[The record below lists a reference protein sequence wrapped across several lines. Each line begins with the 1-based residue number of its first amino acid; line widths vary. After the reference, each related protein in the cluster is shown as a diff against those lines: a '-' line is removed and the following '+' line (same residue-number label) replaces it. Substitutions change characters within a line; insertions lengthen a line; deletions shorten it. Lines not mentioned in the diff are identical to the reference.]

1 MSANHHSNKSV
12 DSLKL
17 PTLLAIFAF
26 SIIVFVTPDATARG
40 GHGGGHHVGSGSH
53 TGHGRHFGGHSNLGG
68 SHRHSGGHRHFGSGH
83 RSFGSNHNRFGSGH
97 RSFGSGHNR
106 FGSGHRSFGSDHNR
120 FGNGH
125 RRFGSGHR
133 RLGGR
138 HRHFGGYSGGYPR
151 YSYAY
156 SPAYYAPRAYS
167 YYNPSY
173 STYRPRY
180 YSSPSY
186 LGRNNYPKKYA
197 GGGNTYSYNSV
208 SARYPDTATESYST
222 NDLGWRLL
230 GQNNPR
236 EALDVFATQAGKNHN
251 DGVPKVGYALS
262 AAMQGDLNKAAWAM
276 RRAFRI
282 DPDSL
287 HYLKIDALLRTRID
301 MLLAEYHDQLNYAQ
315 GNRHVDVAFMIAALN
330 YLIHENDAARAAIE
344 ASVDK
349 LGDNSPSALNLQR
362 LVVNNEY

>member
-1 MSANHHSNKSV
+1 MSANRHSNKSV
-12 DSLKL
+12 NSLKL
-17 PTLLAIFAF
+17 PILLAIFAF
-26 SIIVFVTPDATARG
+26 CVIVFVTPDVTARG
-40 GHGGGHHVGSGSH
+40 DHGGGHHVGSGSY
-53 TGHGRHFGGHSNLGG
+53 TEHGRHFGGHSNFGG
-68 SHRHSGGHRHFGSGH
+68 SHRHSGGHRH
-83 RSFGSNHNRFGSGH
+83 FGSGH

-106 FGSGHRSFGSDHNR
+106 FGSGHRSFGSGHN
-120 FGNGH
+120 
-125 RRFGSGHR
+125 RFGSGHR
-133 RLGGR
+133 RLRGS
-138 HRHFGGYSGGYPR
+138 HRHFGGYPR

-173 STYRPRY
+173 SNYRPRY

-186 LGRNNYPKKYA
+186 LGGDNYPKKYT
-197 GGGNTYSYNSV
+197 GGGNTYRYNSA

-230 GQNNPR
+230 RQNNPR

-287 HYLKIDALLRTRID
+287 HYMKIDASLRTSID
-301 MLLAEYHDQLNYAQ
+301 TLLAEYRNQLNHTQ
-315 GNRHVDVAFMIAALN
+315 GNRHFDVAFMIAALN
-330 YLIHENDAARAAIE
+330 YLIHENDAARIAIGE
-344 ASVDK
+344 SVDK

>member
-12 DSLKL
+12 DFLKL
-17 PTLLAIFAF
+17 STLLAIFAF
-26 SIIVFVTPDATARG
+26 CAIVFVSPDATARG
-40 GHGGGHHVGSGSH
+40 GHGGGHHVGSGSY

-68 SHRHSGGHRHFGSGH
+68 GHRH
-83 RSFGSNHNRFGSGH
+83 FGSGH

-106 FGSGHRSFGSDHNR
+106 FGSGHRSFGSGHNR
-120 FGNGH
+120 FGSGN
-125 RRFGSGHR
+125 RRFGSGHNRLSGHR
-133 RLGGR
+133 RLGEG
-138 HRHFGGYSGGYPR
+138 HIHFGGYPR

-156 SPAYYAPRAYS
+156 SPAYYVPRAYS

-173 STYRPRY
+173 STYGPQY
-180 YSSPSY
+180 YSSLSY
-186 LGRNNYPKKYA
+186 LRGNNYPKKYT
-197 GGGNTYSYNSV
+197 GGRNTYSYNST

-236 EALDVFATQAGKNHN
+236 EALDVFATQAGRNHN

-287 HYLKIDALLRTRID
+287 HYLRIDVLLRTSID
-301 MLLAEYHDQLNYAQ
+301 MLLAQYHNQLNYAQ

-330 YLIHENDAARAAIE
+330 YLIHENDAARVAIE

-362 LVVNNEY
+362 LVVSNEY

>member
-1 MSANHHSNKSV
+1 MGANHHSNDSV
-12 DSLKL
+12 YALKL
-17 PTLLAIFAF
+17 PILLAIFAF
-26 SIIVFVTPDATARG
+26 CVILFVTPDATARG

-68 SHRHSGGHRHFGSGH
+68 SHRFSGGHRHFGG
-83 RSFGSNHNRFGSGH
+83 GH

-106 FGSGHRSFGSDHNR
+106 FGG
-120 FGNGH
+120 GH
-125 RRFGSGHR
+125 RRFGGGHR
-133 RLGGR
+133 Q
-138 HRHFGGYSGGYPR
+138 HFGSSYYGGHSGGYRRGYSYYPPR
-151 YSYAY
+151 GYSYAY

-186 LGRNNYPKKYA
+186 VEGNNYPEKYA
-197 GGGNTYSYNSV
+197 GGGDTYSYNSA

-287 HYLKIDALLRTRID
+287 HYLRIDVLLRTSID
-301 MLLAEYHDQLNYAQ
+301 MLLAQYHNQLNYAQ

-330 YLIHENDAARAAIE
+330 YLIHENDAARVAIE

-362 LVVNNEY
+362 LVVSNEY

>member
-1 MSANHHSNKSV
+1 MGANHHSNDSV
-12 DSLKL
+12 DALKL

-26 SIIVFVTPDATARG
+26 CAIVFVIPDATAR
-40 GHGGGHHVGSGSH
+40 GGHHVGSGSH
-53 TGHGRHFGGHSNLGG
+53 AGQGRHFGGHSNFGG
-68 SHRHSGGHRHFGSGH
+68 SHRHFGGHS
-83 RSFGSNHNRFGSGH
+83 RFGSGH
-97 RSFGSGHNR
+97 RSFGGGHNR
-106 FGSGHRSFGSDHNR
+106 FGSGHRRFGGGHRQHFGSS
-120 FGNGH
+120 FY
-125 RRFGSGHR
+125 
-133 RLGGR
+133 
-138 HRHFGGYSGGYPR
+138 GGYSGGYRRSNSYYPR
-151 YSYAY
+151 GYSYAY

-180 YSSPSY
+180 YSSSS
-186 LGRNNYPKKYA
+186 YA
-197 GGGNTYSYNSV
+197 GGGNSYSYNSA
-208 SARYPDTATESYST
+208 SARYPDTTAGSYAT

-236 EALDVFATQAGKNHN
+236 EALDVFATQAGKHHN

-287 HYLKIDALLRTRID
+287 HYLKIDALLRTSID
-301 MLLAEYHDQLNYAQ
+301 MLLAEYHNQLNYAQ
-315 GNRHVDVAFMIAALN
+315 GNRHFDVAFMIAALN
-330 YLIHENDAARAAIE
+330 YLIHEKDAARIAIE
-344 ASVDK
+344 ESVDK
-349 LGDNSPSALNLQR
+349 LGDNSPSAINLQR